1 MDLRELRRL
10 HVRYNRGM
18 AQTKKDTQLL
28 NAYLIVGEDELKRET
43 VMRRLRQRLEKMGDL
58 AFNSDTFNGESASG
72 DAIVAACQTLPFASD
87 VRLVQVNNV
96 EKLKK
101 ADQELLIDY
110 LSDPNRSTIL
120 ALVAVKLAKNTRL
133 YKAVARLGKTA
144 VIDCAPFGRKEL
156 NAAVRSMAVSH
167 GVTFT
172 PGASAALIDLV
183 GTNTVALDSE
193 IRKIALAH
201 RGTDPVTDGEVMA
214 SVSRTAEIKPWEFVD
229 AFSARNAKRCIYL
242 LHRMNKTS
250 PYGLLSMCVTRIR
263 ELLSVQALVARGNI
277 HAIPK
282 VLNVPEWKVK
292 SLRQWAEGF
301 SQEELISALKCAR
314 DTELIMKSGSDPD
327 NEFLSWLLTT
337 IERVPRM

>member
-1 MDLRELRRL
+1 
-10 HVRYNRGM
+10 M

-43 VMRRLRQRLEKMGDL
+43 VIRRLRQRLEKMGDL
-58 AFNSDTFNGESASG
+58 AFNSDSFNGESADGES
-72 DAIVAACQTLPFASD
+72 IVAACQTLPFASD

-110 LSDPNRSTIL
+110 LADPNSSTIL

-144 VIDCAPFGRKEL
+144 IIDCAPFGRKQL
-156 NAAVRSMAVSH
+156 NDTVRSMAVSH

-214 SVSRTAEIKPWEFVD
+214 TVSRTAEVKPWEFVD
-229 AFSARNAKRCIYL
+229 AFAARNPKRCIYL
-242 LHRMNKTS
+242 LHRIKKTT

-263 ELLSVQALVARGNI
+263 ELLTVQALVARGNV

-282 VLNVPEWKVK
+282 VLNVPDWKVR
-292 SLRQWAEGF
+292 SLRQWAEDF
-301 SQEELISALKCAR
+301 SRNELVGALKQAR
-314 DTELIMKSGSDPD
+314 DTEFAMKSGSDPD
-327 NEFLSWLLTT
+327 DEFVSWMLTT
-337 IERVPRM
+337 IKRPPRN